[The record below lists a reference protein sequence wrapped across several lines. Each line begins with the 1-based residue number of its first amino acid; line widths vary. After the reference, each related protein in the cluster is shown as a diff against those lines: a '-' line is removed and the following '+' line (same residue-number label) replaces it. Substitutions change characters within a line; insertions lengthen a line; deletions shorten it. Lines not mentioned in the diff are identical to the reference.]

1 MHTKLTF
8 EFAIN
13 PSLHIGDDI
22 YFSSTNLDGITAAE
36 PIYIGKVYS
45 IFKNLNYIVINYDP
59 TDDPVSQYVVGGATP
74 PLVLFAKNIS
84 ANESSLKGYY
94 ADVTFENASNT
105 KCELFTF
112 GSEISVSSK

>member
-59 TDDPVSQYVVGGATP
+59 TDDPVSQYVVGGATIG
-74 PLVLFAKNIS
+74 LAI
-84 ANESSLKGYY
+84 
-94 ADVTFENASNT
+94 ADADNADYTEDREEKTTTLSIAMA
-105 KCELFTF
+105 F
-112 GSEISVSSK
+112 